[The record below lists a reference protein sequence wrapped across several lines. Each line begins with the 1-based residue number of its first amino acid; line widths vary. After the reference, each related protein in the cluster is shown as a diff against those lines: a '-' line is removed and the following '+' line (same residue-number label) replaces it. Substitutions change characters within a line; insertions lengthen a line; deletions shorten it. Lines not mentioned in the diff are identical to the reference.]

1 MTGRGSRYRDTRLLQ
16 GGSRSQLIQDTADN
30 LLLGGDVLVEGDDV
44 GRVEVEGVGLLAEAG
59 DDAEHVLVVL
69 GDGVLVVVHTGV
81 QLQVVVEVPE

>member
-1 MTGRGSRYRDTRLLQ
+1 MSGYSRH
-16 GGSRSQLIQDTADN
+16 N